1 MIGHFCYVKVNQPTR
16 KIAKSM
22 LSVNITPTGLH
33 FMKWHKSDFA
43 LNTFLTFISS
53 ALVKMAT
60 VQKLYQ
66 PQNLLAMVKLL
77 NES

>member
-1 MIGHFCYVKVNQPTR
+1 MIGHFCYVKVNQPMR

-60 VQKLYQ
+60 VQKLLSTSEFISYG
-66 PQNLLAMVKLL
+66 
-77 NES
+77 

>member
-60 VQKLYQ
+60 VQKLLSTSEFISYG
-66 PQNLLAMVKLL
+66 
-77 NES
+77 

>member
-1 MIGHFCYVKVNQPTR
+1 MIGHRNHFYYVKVNQPMIQII
-16 KIAKSM
+16 KNM
-22 LSVNITPTGLH
+22 LSVNITPTGFH

-53 ALVKMAT
+53 ALVRMAT

-66 PQNLLAMVKLL
+66 TS
-77 NES
+77 EFIRYD